1 MQPLS
6 PKFDLYLVS
15 DRRQTRIRDLLWVI
29 ERALDGG
36 VKGIQ
41 LREKDL
47 GGRELFDLAEK
58 VKALCVDRQASL
70 FINDRVD
77 VALAVDA
84 DGIHLGGASIPIEAA
99 RALVGTDKLIGVSTH
114 SVREAEEAERAGA
127 DFLLFGPIYFTPS
140 KSDYGTPQGLS
151 PLKEVVKKTSIPV
164 YAIGGIKVENI
175 GDVKEAG
182 VRGIALIS
190 AIMSSADPCRATQE
204 ILGILQR

>member
-15 DRRQTRIRDLLWVI
+15 DRRQTRTRDLLWVL

-58 VKALCVDRQASL
+58 VKALCVDHQASL

>member
-1 MQPLS
+1 LQPLS

-15 DRRQTRIRDLLWVI
+15 DRRQTGTRDLLWVL

-114 SVREAEEAERAGA
+114 SMREAEEAERAGA

-140 KSDYGTPQGLS
+140 KADYGEPQGLAA
-151 PLKEVVKKTSIPV
+151 LKEVVKKISIPV
-164 YAIGGIKVENI
+164 YAIGGIKVGNI
-175 GDVKEAG
+175 VDMKEAG

>member
-1 MQPLS
+1 LQPLS

-15 DRRQTRIRDLLWVI
+15 DRRQTRPRDLLWVL

-99 RALVGTDKLIGVSTH
+99 RALVGTEKLIGVSTH
-114 SVREAEEAERAGA
+114 SMREAEEAERAGA
-127 DFLLFGPIYFTPS
+127 NFLLFGPIYFTSS
-140 KSDYGTPQGLS
+140 KADYGEPQGLA
-151 PLKEVVKKTSIPV
+151 PLKEVVEKISIPV

>member
-15 DRRQTRIRDLLWVI
+15 DRRQTRSRDLLWVL

-114 SVREAEEAERAGA
+114 SMREAEEAERAGA
-127 DFLLFGPIYFTPS
+127 DFLLFGPIYFTSS
-140 KSDYGTPQGLS
+140 KADYGEPQGLA
-151 PLKEVVKKTSIPV
+151 PLKEVVEKTSIPV
-164 YAIGGIKVENI
+164 YAIGGIKVGNI

-204 ILGILQR
+204 ILGIL

>member
-15 DRRQTRIRDLLWVI
+15 DRRKARTRDLLWVL

-114 SVREAEEAERAGA
+114 SMREAEEAERSGA

-140 KSDYGTPQGLS
+140 KADYGNPQGLA
-151 PLKEVVKKTSIPV
+151 PLKEVVEKISIPV
-164 YAIGGIKVENI
+164 YAIGGIKVGNI

-182 VRGIALIS
+182 VRGVALIS
-190 AIMSSADPCRATQE
+190 AIMSSVDPCMATQE
-204 ILGILQR
+204 ILGILLR

>member
-15 DRRQTRIRDLLWVI
+15 DRRQTRPRDLLWVV

>member
-15 DRRQTRIRDLLWVI
+15 DRRQTRSRDLLWVL

-84 DGIHLGGASIPIEAA
+84 DGIHSGGASIPIEAA
-99 RALVGTDKLIGVSTH
+99 RVLVGTDKLIGVSTH
-114 SVREAEEAERAGA
+114 SMREAEEAERSGA

-140 KSDYGTPQGLS
+140 KADYGEPQGLA
-151 PLKEVVKKTSIPV
+151 PLKEVVEKISIPV
-164 YAIGGIKVENI
+164 YAIGGIKVGNI

-182 VRGIALIS
+182 VRGVALIS
-190 AIMSSADPCRATQE
+190 AIMSSVDPCRATQE

>member
-1 MQPLS
+1 
-6 PKFDLYLVS
+6 
-15 DRRQTRIRDLLWVI
+15 
-29 ERALDGG
+29 

-84 DGIHLGGASIPIEAA
+84 DGIHLGGASLPIEAA

-114 SVREAEEAERAGA
+114 SMREAEEAERGGGGFSFIWSYLFYALQGRLWRVAGSCTLKGSGA
-127 DFLLFGPIYFTPS
+127 KNIYS
-140 KSDYGTPQGLS
+140 CLCY
-151 PLKEVVKKTSIPV
+151 
-164 YAIGGIKVENI
+164 
-175 GDVKEAG
+175 
-182 VRGIALIS
+182 RGN
-190 AIMSSADPCRATQE
+190 
-204 ILGILQR
+204 

>member
-15 DRRQTRIRDLLWVI
+15 DRRQTGTRDLLWVL

-114 SVREAEEAERAGA
+114 SMREAEEAERAGA

-140 KSDYGTPQGLS
+140 KADYGEPQGLA
-151 PLKEVVKKTSIPV
+151 PLKEVVKKISIPV
-164 YAIGGIKVENI
+164 YAIGGIKVGNI
-175 GDVKEAG
+175 VDMKEAG
-182 VRGIALIS
+182 VRGVALIS

-204 ILGILQR
+204 ILEILQR